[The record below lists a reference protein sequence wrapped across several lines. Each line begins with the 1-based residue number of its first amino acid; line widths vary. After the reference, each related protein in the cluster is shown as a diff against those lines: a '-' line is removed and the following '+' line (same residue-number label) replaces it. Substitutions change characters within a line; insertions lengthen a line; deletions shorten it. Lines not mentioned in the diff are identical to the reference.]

1 MGLGQRASP
10 AAGLTYQFK
19 SCASA
24 AQIKKRFQF
33 NSLRVLQCINWTA
46 VHAFFKGMSPNSKRR
61 IMLLNV

>member
-24 AQIKKRFQF
+24 ERIEKRCKF
-33 NSLRVLQCINWTA
+33 SGLCVLQRINWI
-46 VHAFFKGMSPNSKRR
+46 VIHAFFKGMSPNSKRR